1 MRFVRPV
8 FPHARGFSVVELLIS
23 VVIGMLAL
31 VFAMRLITGSEQ
43 SKQSA
48 LGSSD
53 SMQNGML
60 AMFSISGDAGQA
72 GFSLNDPLLLG
83 CNTRFGDRSGYTL
96 APATRA
102 GATIRPLAPAIIESN
117 GSAPDVISLYSGSS
131 LSGTGTMRLVVDYR
145 GGTQFE
151 VDRDPYGFSLGDVV
165 VIAPEDQLGDCALA
179 QISAMPPLE
188 KGKNPKVLIGAGA
201 NLRYNADEIGVF
213 FDSGKARI
221 FNLGPAATLSLHT
234 WSVNN
239 GFLRLRSTDMA
250 GANAAP
256 VTVADNIVSIKA
268 QYGFDTRAAAAFA
281 ARNGMRVGSWS
292 ATMMNADGDSVTGG
306 PGDYERLAAI
316 RIAVVA
322 RSKTRERPN
331 AAGTCSA
338 TPNRPRVFAT
348 EEPAGVTAVPMVVDV
363 AVPNETADWRCYRY
377 RVFETVVALR
387 NGDWRP

>member
-1 MRFVRPV
+1 MQADLRR
-8 FPHARGFSVVELLIS
+8 ARGFSLVELLVS
-23 VVIGMLAL
+23 VAIGLLAL
-31 VFAMRLITGSEQ
+31 VFAMRLITGAEQ

-60 AMFSISGDAGQA
+60 AMFSISSDASQA

-83 CNTRFGDRSGYTL
+83 CNTRFTDKSGYTL
-96 APATRA
+96 AEAPRDTE
-102 GATIRPLAPAIIESN
+102 TIRPLAPAIIESN

-131 LSGTGTMRLVVDYR
+131 LSGTGTMRLVADYR
-145 GGTQFE
+145 GGTSLE
-151 VDRDPYGFSLGDVV
+151 VDRDPYGFAVGDVV
-165 VIAPEDQLGDCALA
+165 VVAPEDRLGDCALA
-179 QISAMPPLE
+179 QIS
-188 KGKNPKVLIGAGA
+188 GKSATKPGENPRVTLAGGA
-201 NLRYNADEIGVF
+201 NFRYNAGELELDF
-213 FDSGKARI
+213 RSGKARV

-250 GANAAP
+250 GASAAP
-256 VTVADNIVSIKA
+256 ATVADNIVSIKA
-268 QYGFDTRAAAAFA
+268 QYGFDTRAAAAFD
-281 ARNGMRVGSWS
+281 ARNGMRVRRWS
-292 ATMMNADGDSVTGG
+292 ATMIDADGDSVTGG
-306 PGDYERLAAI
+306 PGDYERLAAV

-338 TPNRPRVFAT
+338 TPSRPNVFST
-348 EEPAGVTAVPMVVDV
+348 EEPAGVAAAPITVDV

-387 NGDWRP
+387 NADWKP

>member
-1 MRFVRPV
+1 MRPV
-8 FPHARGFSVVELLIS
+8 ISRARGFSIVELLIS

-60 AMFSISGDAGQA
+60 AMFSISGDASQA

-83 CNTRFGDRSGYTL
+83 CNTSFSDKSGYTL
-96 APATRA
+96 AEAARGA
-102 GATIRPLAPAIIESN
+102 ATIHPLSPAIIESN
-117 GSAPDVISLYSGSS
+117 GSAPDVISLYAGSS
-131 LSGTGTMRLVVDYR
+131 LSGTGTMRLVADYR
-145 GGTQFE
+145 GGTSIE
-151 VDRDPYGFSLGDVV
+151 VDRDRYGFTVGDVV
-165 VIAPEDQLGDCALA
+165 VVAPEDRLGDCAMA
-179 QISAMPPLE
+179 QISGKPLV
-188 KGKNPKVLIGAGA
+188 NPDENPRVMVGGGA
-201 NLRYNADEIGVF
+201 NFRYNDGELGLDF
-213 FDSGKARI
+213 RSGKARI

-239 GFLRLRSTDMA
+239 GFLRLRATDMA

-268 QYGFDTRAAAAFA
+268 QYGFDTRAAAVFA
-281 ARNGMRVGSWS
+281 GRNGMRVGRWS
-292 ATMMNADGDSVTGG
+292 AAMLDADGDTVTGG
-306 PGDYERLAAI
+306 PGDYERLAAL

-331 AAGTCSA
+331 AAGACSA
-338 TPNRPRVFAT
+338 TPSRPSVFAT
-348 EEPAGVTAVPMVVDV
+348 EEPSGVTAVPITVDV
-363 AVPNETADWRCYRY
+363 AVPNETVDWRCYRY

-387 NGDWRP
+387 NADWKP